1 MITEQS
7 QTQINKTVKVA
18 VIGSGLAG
26 LSAAYLLSQQKSD
39 NDEGDKQFEVHLF
52 EKNTQLGMDA
62 ASISVG
68 PEKEFRID
76 VRENQGEIRT

>member
-1 MITEQS
+1 MSSTEKQ
-7 QTQINKTVKVA
+7 KTVQVA

-26 LSAAYLLSQQKSD
+26 LSAAYLLSQQHD
-39 NDEGDKQFEVHLF
+39 DDKKFEVHLF
-52 EKNTQLGMDA
+52 EKNSQLGMDA

-76 VRENQGEIRT
+76 VRTKIK